1 MSLRTIMIFPE
12 FENIKVI
19 DEMRLKYDPLANLVR
34 PHITLVFPF
43 ESNINNAKLELLLI
57 ERLKKIKSFEIKLCG
72 YSKQEDQYGYFLF
85 LNVNQGSEEL
95 ILIHKLLYESEL
107 KEFDLGY
114 DYIPHVTVGKFS
126 SKELLEKAYQD
137 VCIQNNVFQ
146 TTVNKISVELIGE
159 KDESII
165 IFEKNLE

>member
-19 DEMRLKYDPLANLVR
+19 DEIRQKYDPLANLVR

-43 ESNINNAKLELLLI
+43 EININNTKLEQLLK
-57 ERLKKIKSFEIKLCG
+57 ERLEKIKSFEIKLCG
-72 YSKQEDQYGYFLF
+72 YSKHEDKFGYFLY
-85 LNVNQGSEEL
+85 LNVIQGSEEL
-95 ILIHKLLYESEL
+95 ILIHKLLYKSEL
-107 KEFDLGY
+107 KKFDLGY
-114 DYIPHVTVGKFS
+114 DYIPHVTLGKFL

-137 VCIQNNVFQ
+137 VCKQNNVFR

-165 IFEKNLE
+165 ILEKNLE